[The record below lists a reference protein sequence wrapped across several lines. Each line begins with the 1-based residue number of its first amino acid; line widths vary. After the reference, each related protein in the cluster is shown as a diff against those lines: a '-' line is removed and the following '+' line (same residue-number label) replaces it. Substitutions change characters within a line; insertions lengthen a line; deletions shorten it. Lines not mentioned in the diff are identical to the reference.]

1 MVFAAPIVW
10 VVFDSRSLVDADL
23 VLVDDPSQRG
33 SAVDDVLVRLG
44 WDVFDGDMGV
54 VLELGEIALAD
65 RAQLL
70 DFVEFGRLIGG
81 GGVGVDADLCR
92 GVEWA
97 RFVMAM
103 EIAELAASVCER
115 REIFVTLDKRNARQ
129 RLFEIVLIL
138 FAIRRAMQYSI
149 DVIEYVFFCDIATP
163 ILLARSG
170 ENPIRN
176 ARRAIA

>member
-1 MVFAAPIVW
+1 MFAAPIVW
-10 VVFDSRSLVDADL
+10 VVFDSRILVDADL
-23 VLVDDPSQRG
+23 VLVDNPSQWG

-44 WDVFDGDMGV
+44 WDVFDGDIGV
-54 VLELGEIALAD
+54 VLELGEIALAH

-70 DFVEFGRLIGG
+70 DFVEFGRLS
-81 GGVGVDADLCR
+81 GVGVDADLCC

-103 EIAELAASVCER
+103 EIAELAPGVCER

-129 RLFEIVLIL
+129 RLFEIVLIF
-138 FAIRRAMQYSI
+138 FAIRWAMQYSI

-163 ILLARSG
+163 ILLARSL